1 MTDLV
6 NSIDMNLA
14 FNEQTVR
21 IIGTSDNPMFV
32 VKDICNIL
40 GLTNVTETLRNIPD
54 KWKYSVKLNT
64 STQGLQSTNVVNE
77 AGLYKIIM
85 RSNKPIAQPFQE
97 FVCEEI
103 LPSIRKTGE
112 YKYQKLLDEKNILKQ
127 EKDQLSLQLTYTDR
141 KLNEKSEQ
149 LKVTSKGF
157 RNLRKNHNSMLRK
170 RVYHKFKKGPSFYIW
185 NDPDCKVSKYKVGF
199 SEDINQRLGQE
210 RTSVPELKMVYLIY
224 VEQAKFIEQSIL
236 LKFRDYRVP
245 LNHELVKIKS
255 DTIINS
261 VKNLLKYFKFEYT
274 EEVELSKYNEIETE
288 DNEELLDSDN
298 SKVNLMFEDS
308 GIITPPVKDIILKKC
323 SKCQTELDLLSFVKS
338 SKRGDGLDN
347 NCKEC
352 NKKKY
357 IESKHKEKNE
367 IDIKKCNTCNLVKTI
382 EDFYNRVGS
391 SDGLTSQCQDCILNQ
406 YNKRKE
412 TREYSQ
418 VETKKCTE
426 CKEEQDIKDFGLK
439 KDSVDGY
446 LPKCKKCWNAYIINK
461 NNTRKKV
468 EMPTHKVCNE
478 CKINKSIDHY
488 WNKKSS
494 GDGKDNKC
502 TQCHNAKR
510 KS

>member
-1 MTDLV
+1 
-6 NSIDMNLA
+6 
-14 FNEQTVR
+14 
-21 IIGTSDNPMFV
+21 
-32 VKDICNIL
+32 
-40 GLTNVTETLRNIPD
+40 
-54 KWKYSVKLNT
+54 
-64 STQGLQSTNVVNE
+64 
-77 AGLYKIIM
+77 
-85 RSNKPIAQPFQE
+85 
-97 FVCEEI
+97 
-103 LPSIRKTGE
+103 
-112 YKYQKLLDEKNILKQ
+112 
-127 EKDQLSLQLTYTDR
+127 
-141 KLNEKSEQ
+141 
-149 LKVTSKGF
+149 
-157 RNLRKNHNSMLRK
+157 
-170 RVYHKFKKGPSFYIW
+170 
-185 NDPDCKVSKYKVGF
+185 
-199 SEDINQRLGQE
+199 
-210 RTSVPELKMVYLIY
+210 
-224 VEQAKFIEQSIL
+224 
-236 LKFRDYRVP
+236 
-245 LNHELVKIKS
+245 
-255 DTIINS
+255 
-261 VKNLLKYFKFEYT
+261 
-274 EEVELSKYNEIETE
+274 
-288 DNEELLDSDN
+288 
-298 SKVNLMFEDS
+298 MFEDS
-308 GIITPPVKDIILKKC
+308 GIITPPVKDSVLNPPVKDIALKKC
-323 SKCQTELDLLSFVKS
+323 SKCQTELYLLSFAKN

-357 IESKHKEKNE
+357 LESKHKEKNE

-426 CKEEQDIKDFGLK
+426 CKEEKDIKDFGLK

-478 CKINKSIDHY
+478 CKINKSIDLY